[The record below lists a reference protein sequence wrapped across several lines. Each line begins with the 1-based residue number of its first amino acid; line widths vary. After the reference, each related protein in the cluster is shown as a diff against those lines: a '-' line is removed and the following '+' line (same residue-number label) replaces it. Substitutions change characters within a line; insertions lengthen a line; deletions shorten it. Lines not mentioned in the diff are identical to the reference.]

1 MVAGSGDRA
10 PAVSRLGEKRNDSV
24 KFKDSVFPFFLS
36 CFQVAKIINQLDG
49 DGNLPLGLA
58 LAEKQTAIANV
69 LCEHKA
75 DVNAKDQAGWSLLQR
90 AIQRGN

>member
-1 MVAGSGDRA
+1 MFFFV
-10 PAVSRLGEKRNDSV
+10 LYT
-24 KFKDSVFPFFLS
+24 FIITIKDSFALSKHLKNYKRIFFS
-36 CFQVAKIINQLDG
+36 SQVAKIINQLDG

-75 DVNAKDQAGWSLLQR
+75 DVNAKDQYGWSLLQR